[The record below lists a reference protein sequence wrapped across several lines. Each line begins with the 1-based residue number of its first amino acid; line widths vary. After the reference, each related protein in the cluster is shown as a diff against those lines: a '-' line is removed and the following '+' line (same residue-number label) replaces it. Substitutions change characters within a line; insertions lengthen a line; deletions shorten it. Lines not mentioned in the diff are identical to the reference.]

1 MQHQSILVNV
11 SEKVTVFKK
20 YMLLCKV
27 MKIYFFFLLYFY
39 LFQFILYLNL
49 TCFFC
54 DGFHFLISMIGLIRL
69 HDWWM
74 SRTYEEFRSLEKAL
88 WSRIFEESFFVIEFK
103 ELSGVLDFFPQ
114 KLCLRWGNLPICFA
128 QPLNF
133 R

>member
-1 MQHQSILVNV
+1 M
-11 SEKVTVFKK
+11 TVFKK
-20 YMLLCKV
+20 YMLLSKV
-27 MKIYFFFLLYFY
+27 MKINFFFLLYFY

-54 DGFHFLISMIGLIRL
+54 DGFDFLISMIGLIRL

-103 ELSGVLDFFPQ
+103 ELWGVLDFFFSRN
-114 KLCLRWGNLPICFA
+114 CLRWGNLPICCA

-133 R
+133 RWELGNAEP